1 MALFGRDPGYT
12 KVPTGLHSY
21 DLAAED
27 SAEQIRAARRQSE
40 DRPIYGAGG
49 IQGAA
54 LRQRGEM
61 EGAFM
66 NASVQAIEQ
75 RRAQEMARLQR
86 EAAIREQRRMMVQRQ
101 EMQNLSNV
109 LSGVTGIGADIQSQV
124 RGLEKR
130 RMTASGLG
138 GQEGVQDMLD
148 RGLIQLRG
156 GSEDVP
162 LYGYTPKGG
171 AQEFF
176 SQPYWGGG
184 GS

>member
-1 MALFGRDPGYT
+1 MALFGRDPVYT
-12 KVPTGLHSY
+12 KVPTGLHPY

-75 RRAQEMARLQR
+75 RRAQERARLQR

-109 LSGVTGIGADIQSQV
+109 VSGIAGVGADITSQV
-124 RGLEKR
+124 EGLSGR
-130 RMTASGLG
+130 RMTNSVLG
-138 GQEGVQDMLD
+138 GQEATQDMIDL
-148 RGLIQLRG
+148 GLIRVRG
-156 GSEDVP
+156 GSEEDP
-162 LYGYTPKGG
+162 LYGYTAKGG
-171 AQEFF
+171 AKEFF

>member
-1 MALFGRDPGYT
+1 MALFGRDPSYT
-12 KVPTGLHSY
+12 KVSTGLHPY

-27 SAEQIRAARRQSE
+27 SAEQIRAARRQAENRS
-40 DRPIYGAGG
+40 IYGAGG

-66 NASVQAIEQ
+66 NASIQAIEQ
-75 RRAQEMARLQR
+75 RKAQERARLQR

-109 LSGVTGIGADIQSQV
+109 LSGVTGLGSEIGSQV
-124 RGLEKR
+124 RSLKNR
-130 RMTASGLG
+130 QMTSSGLG
-138 GQEGVQDMLD
+138 GPETTQDMLD
-148 RGLIQLRG
+148 RGLIELRG

-171 AQEFF
+171 AQKFF